1 MKTRMTKHEKAIR
14 QHAEKMWH
22 DEGSPAGRLD
32 EYLERARELQAI
44 IDNPTAGQ
52 LPNPMTAHHGKVEP
66 EQPVEEAELMENLGE
81 FPSLVGEDQGDDVQT
96 PMTRRKARQF
106 SSET

>member
-1 MKTRMTKHEKAIR
+1 MTTRATKHDKAIR
-14 QHAEKMWH
+14 QRAERMWH

-52 LPNPMTAHHGKVEP
+52 LPNPMNA
-66 EQPVEEAELMENLGE
+66 
-81 FPSLVGEDQGDDVQT
+81 
-96 PMTRRKARQF
+96 
-106 SSET
+106 SSW